1 MFVPAI
7 ETGTRRQVLRMGIP
21 DSDIVKAIFQMLPGF
36 ISAWIFYGLTA
47 HARPTPFERVVQA
60 FIFTM
65 FSEAI
70 VIILS
75 KCLLMAG
82 PWLSFGVWTSDIAF
96 VWKVF
101 VSIVLGLTF
110 ACLANTNKLH
120 QHLPD
125 WITKRTSY
133 PSEWFSAFS
142 RHKLWVYLN
151 LKGDRRIFG
160 WAEEWPDESGK
171 GHFLLATPEWI
182 LDDNTRVP
190 LVGLERIL
198 VPAGDV
204 EIVEFEKP
212 IDNVMKLH
220 SQIEATAKI
229 MIDHNST
236 PVTITKEESQND
248 ATLKT

>member
-1 MFVPAI
+1 
-7 ETGTRRQVLRMGIP
+7 MGIP

-60 FIFTM
+60 LIFTM

-70 VIILS
+70 VILLS
-75 KCLLMAG
+75 QCLFLVG
-82 PWLSFGVWTSDIAF
+82 PWWSFGVWTADIAF
-96 VWKVF
+96 VWKVL

-120 QHLPD
+120 KHLPD

-142 RHKLWVYLN
+142 RNKLWVYLN

-160 WAEEWPDESGK
+160 WAEE
-171 GHFLLATPEWI
+171 
-182 LDDNTRVP
+182 
-190 LVGLERIL
+190 
-198 VPAGDV
+198 
-204 EIVEFEKP
+204 
-212 IDNVMKLH
+212 
-220 SQIEATAKI
+220 
-229 MIDHNST
+229 
-236 PVTITKEESQND
+236 
-248 ATLKT
+248 

>member
-1 MFVPAI
+1 
-7 ETGTRRQVLRMGIP
+7 MGIP

-65 FSEAI
+65 FSEAVVI
-70 VIILS
+70 VMGKLF
-75 KCLLMAG
+75 LLVGTWKSMG
-82 PWLSFGVWTSDIAF
+82 IWTEDTAF
-96 VWKVF
+96 VWKVLT
-101 VSIVLGLTF
+101 SIALGLTF

-120 QHLPD
+120 QRLPD

-142 RHKLWVYLN
+142 RNKLCVYLN

-160 WAEEWPDESGK
+160 WAEEWPDEPGK
-171 GHFLLATPEWI
+171 GHFLLAMPEWI

-198 VPAGDV
+198 VPAADV

-212 IDNVMKLH
+212 IERVMELH
-220 SQIEATAKI
+220 SQIEATAKT

-236 PVTITKEESQND
+236 PVTITKEELQND
-248 ATLKT
+248 ATLKTYA